1 MSDSPDRSREPL
13 DRFDWLDDDAAERL
27 LLGEAA
33 DARAEPLTRLLAA
46 AGTPAAVDP
55 AREEAALAA
64 FRAAGEE
71 VPFVAGRGSRGRPR
85 SSRRRGDGKRRV
97 ARSVRAI
104 AGAMVVTAALGGV
117 AVAAG
122 ALPSPFA
129 GGTARP
135 VPAHSVPGRSRRA
148 VPRAGR
154 AVPCRRPRHTPP
166 TPWSCA
172 GRIRQPKGAASVWT
186 TAVTG
191 SSNRRRATG
200 GRYPATARGC
210 WTGIESAAGR
220 PRVRKAAAA
229 GSRADRTGTPAA
241 SLPARAVGVTAGTA
255 RTAVPTRAAE
265 VGAGSG
271 GGAGRPRLRFSA
283 SVAGEPGEVVADRP
297 EGRIPE
303 KAGGVT
309 NMHRVPAHGIGAVV
323 HTPKEA

>member
-135 VPAHSVPGRSRRA
+135 VPAHSVPGRSRGTTAPGGTYSPAPDPEHPAGGASRGARGPMPEATAHTADPVELCRA
-148 VPRAGR
+148 YSAAQGRRERMDDGRYRELEQAAGDRRAISGY
-154 AVPCRRPRHTPP
+154 
-166 TPWSCA
+166 CA
-172 GRIRQPKGAASVWT
+172 GLLDRDRK
-186 TAVTG
+186 
-191 SSNRRRATG
+191 R
-200 GRYPATARGC
+200 
-210 WTGIESAAGR
+210 GR
-220 PRVRKAAAA
+220 PA
-229 GSRADRTGTPAA
+229 
-241 SLPARAVGVTAGTA
+241 A
-255 RTAVPTRAAE
+255 RTE
-265 VGAGSG
+265 SG
-271 GGAGRPRLRFSA
+271 GGRF
-283 SVAGEPGEVVADRP
+283 PGGP
-297 EGRIPE
+297 NGYT
-303 KAGGVT
+303 GGVPSGEGSGSDGG
-309 NMHRVPAHGIGAVV
+309 NSQDGGAD
-323 HTPKEA
+323 EGG